1 MLGKAW
7 ALPHRAVSCP
17 EQAFSFSLL
26 QKKRWYTRAQKKI
39 FFVCLFIQTRDT
51 QQTDTPVA
59 CSVAF
64 SVTQEGTRIHIHLWD
79 PWACVSVST
88 ELHWVLRCKSN
99 SCFQKGLCRS
109 TRDLSLL
116 GLLIF
121 NPLSCSVPLHWIH
134 RRNDR
139 TDTGCMRKAAHGLQ
153 TFSLYLSH
161 SFLYLCLFVY
171 PWSFLSTLC
180 LYTVNIYWTT
190 YVCLC
195 IESTL
200 LSYLVIF

>member
-1 MLGKAW
+1 M
-7 ALPHRAVSCP
+7 
-17 EQAFSFSLL
+17 
-26 QKKRWYTRAQKKI
+26 
-39 FFVCLFIQTRDT
+39 
-51 QQTDTPVA
+51 
-59 CSVAF
+59 AF

-88 ELHWVLRCKSN
+88 ELHWVLRCKSD

-116 GLLIF
+116 VLLIF

-161 SFLYLCLFVY
+161 SFLCLFVY

-180 LYTVNIYWTT
+180 LYKHLLNYIC
-190 YVCLC
+190 VCLHWEHSLIISGYILTPC
-195 IESTL
+195 TL
-200 LSYLVIF
+200 RSLGMGVALKEGIFVAIQ